1 MTDKTIHI
9 HAFLEQIN
17 DCCINIGIDVDDYE
31 YDDYYDDGTNVGY
44 GKTGKFKEDSKA
56 GYRINS
62 DIFLLYKHP
71 SSSDEYVGL
80 F

>member
-31 YDDYYDDGTNVGY
+31 YDDITMTEDDRNEIKKRIEINA
-44 GKTGKFKEDSKA
+44 KTLGLAVK
-56 GYRINS
+56 N
-62 DIFLLYKHP
+62 LQKHL
-71 SSSDEYVGL
+71 EKYCGVR
-80 F
+80 